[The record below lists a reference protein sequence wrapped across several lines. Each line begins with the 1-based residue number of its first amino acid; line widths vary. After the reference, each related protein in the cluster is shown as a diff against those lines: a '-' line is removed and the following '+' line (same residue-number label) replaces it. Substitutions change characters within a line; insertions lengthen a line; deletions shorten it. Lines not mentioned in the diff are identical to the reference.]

1 MHTPEMVAMRLDIII
16 PAHNEEHRIDATLAA
31 YRAVCSS
38 PDTRFV
44 VALDDCSDDTHDLVS
59 AHAEVDERVSV
70 ESYPKL
76 GKGGVIMETF
86 RRSDAEMLAFVDAD
100 CATPPAELLRL
111 ADVIESSGQDGAIAA
126 RWHPSSVLP
135 GQRQRPLGR
144 RAASQAFAFAVRRIF
159 GLPYR
164 DTQCGAKVFRRSLV
178 ERVVPLLSSRDL
190 VFDVDLLVTAR
201 SLRFSVVEV
210 PTVWVD
216 QPGSRVAVG
225 RDSRRMAASLLRL
238 WLHHR
243 VIPISAAVPPPREP
257 ERTSTDAHRHPTSPE
272 PRSRREPI
280 DAQRGI
286 RAG

>member
-1 MHTPEMVAMRLDIII
+1 MVAMRLDIII

-38 PDTRFV
+38 ADTHFV
-44 VALDDCSDDTHDLVS
+44 VALDDCSDHTHDVVC
-59 AHAEVDERVSV
+59 AHADVDERVSV
-70 ESYPKL
+70 QSYPKL

-86 RRSDAEMLAFVDAD
+86 RRSDAELLAFVDAD

-111 ADVIESSGQDGAIAA
+111 ADVVESSGRDGAIAA

-135 GQRQRPLGR
+135 GHRHRPLGR
-144 RAASQAFAFAVRRIF
+144 RAASQAFAFVVRKIF

-164 DTQCGAKVFRRSLV
+164 DTQCGAKVLRRSLI

-201 SLRFSVVEV
+201 SLRFTVVEV

-243 VIPISAAVPPPREP
+243 VIPVADPVPPASPPASPVSHPDRYAVSPRP
-257 ERTSTDAHRHPTSPE
+257 DSQPE
-272 PRSRREPI
+272 PV
-280 DAQRGI
+280 DVLGGV